1 MSGRPRSARQPN
13 TQPLSLMLAIT
24 PASPLTLRF
33 YMPRRGAQERLLA
46 DLVYMQSYDNYTWLI
61 WRNGERVLLPRTM
74 KYLESKLPAGQF
86 VRIHRQFSINIQH
99 IEGVEWA
106 PSQLMVRLSNEER
119 LVVSRRKRTAVRAQL
134 WHHLKLSWS

>member
-1 MSGRPRSARQPN
+1 MSERPRSARQPN
-13 TQPLSLMLAIT
+13 TQPLSFMLAIT
-24 PASPLTLRF
+24 PASPLTLRL
-33 YMPRRGAQERLLA
+33 YMPRRGTQERLIA
-46 DLVYMQSYDNYTWLI
+46 DLLYMQSDGNYTWLI

-74 KYLESKLPAGQF
+74 KYLESKLPAEQF

-106 PSQLMVRLSNEER
+106 PNQLTVRLSNDER
-119 LVVSRRKRTAVRAQL
+119 LLVSRRKRTAVRTRL